1 MLAGVSSRAQE
12 ILPGDRIEPGI
23 DAVVTRSG
31 GEIHVSL
38 RLEGVPDDTVL
49 QPLQSGLESE
59 LEFTVRHYS
68 EERGIT
74 GILGDRLLTEVRR
87 RYIVEWDPF
96 DEQYV
101 VYRSEP
107 QGSTAVQGPGERFDS
122 GDRML
127 GTFFKAT
134 GIVLPAVT
142 SDGSD
147 YLLVRGRLQ
156 PVRFVPA
163 LGILA
168 ILLPND
174 TLATSWRRVDLPEVV
189 TN

>member
-38 RLEGVPDDTVL
+38 RLKGVPGDTVL

-107 QGSTAVQGPGERFDS
+107 QGSTVVPGTGERFDS

-127 GTFFKAT
+127 GSFFTAT
-134 GIVLPAVT
+134 GIVLC
-142 SDGSD
+142 
-147 YLLVRGRLQ
+147 
-156 PVRFVPA
+156 
-163 LGILA
+163 
-168 ILLPND
+168 
-174 TLATSWRRVDLPEVV
+174 VDACSRCDSFPRSAFWQFYFPTTRSPRHGGEWIFQRW
-189 TN
+189 